1 MLLPETDDAAAEIA
15 TERVRA
21 TIQNAAGI
29 LPDQDLRVTV
39 SIGIAGVT
47 LSMASYEAMLK
58 RADEALYEAKRA
70 GRNGVMRAPAVLHDT
85 NLATE

>member
-1 MLLPETDDAAAEIA
+1 
-15 TERVRA
+15 VRA

-39 SIGIAGVT
+39 RIGIAGAT
-47 LSMASYEAMLK
+47 LSMASYDAILK

-70 GRNGVMRAPAVLHDT
+70 GRNRVMRASAVLHDT
-85 NLATE
+85 NTRRGVKLTS